1 MSISRKRSPFTNIPL
16 SAVLVVP
23 FMALIVGTGGLVG
36 YLSYQSGQNAIE
48 NLASQLLRQ
57 TSERVCDRLNSYLQI
72 SQQVVAANDLAVK
85 QGTLNIDDQE
95 KLRQQLWQQMLL
107 NPSLPTNIFSSEDG
121 NGVGYVRISSEELR
135 KLTEKATGKDTPL
148 GSIFFNKIIPN
159 QRRYYSTDS
168 QGKPLQLVLQFDD
181 DFRTVTWYKQA
192 KEIGKQAWTPVSLA
206 RVLPVLQIV
215 AVAPV
220 YDVTEKLYG
229 FFSTNYFL
237 SDISLFLTQLKFTSS
252 GQIFIIERSG
262 DLVATSLM
270 TESSGLKQIDRKFD
284 RILSSESQD
293 NLTREVSKQ
302 LRQQFGDF
310 ASIKESR
317 QLKLTIAGYRQFVQ
331 ISPYQDRYGLD
342 WFVVTVIP
350 ESDFMS
356 EIQTNR
362 TWIILLCGLTLVVT
376 TGIGLLTT
384 RWITRPISRLSQV
397 SEVMARGEWTEPLS
411 ENGHITELNSLSAS
425 FNQMATKL
433 QRSLDLKS
441 TELEEKEYWFNTLI
455 EAIPDPI
462 FLKDGAGRYL
472 IINHQGLELFAISDS
487 NYFGKTD
494 AEMAELNPFFH
505 DALLYCA
512 ATDQIAWNQKTFHRT
527 EEQISQLDGTQRTFD
542 VFRVPLFTESGDRK
556 GLVVI
561 GRDIS
566 DRKQT
571 EIVLAKAKTMAE
583 EATRAKS
590 AFLAN
595 MSHEIRTPMN
605 GVMGMAQLLETTIL
619 TEEQADFV
627 KTIKDS
633 SEALLNIINDILD
646 FSKIESGMLE
656 IEKWDFKLEDV
667 VSGVSQLLNS
677 QAIAKQ
683 IDLKCAIAPEIPIV
697 IGDYARLRQ
706 ILLNIVGNAI
716 KFTQSGQVSIS
727 VNGKSLDEEEEKDS
741 DPNVFSEEV
750 LETRKKY
757 RLQFAIADTGFGIKS
772 DRIDRLFQP
781 FTQADASI
789 SRKYGGTGLGLAIS
803 KRLVELMHGTIW
815 VESFGQVGGNP
826 PADWKPLLDTQGST
840 FYFEIV
846 VLTSQTIYEPTD

>member
-633 SEALLNIINDILD
+633 SEALLTIINDILD